1 VSQSAQ
7 FSSLMQSFFAQHLC
21 EHKQVSPRTVT
32 VYRDTF
38 RLLFAFMQTKTGR
51 TPSELG
57 LADLDAPVILQ
68 FLENLE
74 TERHNHARSR
84 NLRLSAIRSFFR
96 YASLRDVEHLA
107 VANRVLAIPTKR
119 TSRPLLTFLSRPE
132 MDAILASTDQKT
144 WLGGRDHALL
154 LTMYNTGARASELTA
169 LTLGQVGF
177 GSTTLVHLHGKG
189 RKERTVPLWPQTAKV
204 LTRWFQI
211 LNTDEKGFA
220 FPTVRGTRL
229 SADALDRL
237 LKGAAGRAA
246 TTCPELA
253 SKRVTPH
260 VIRHTTALHLLQAG
274 VDIAVIAL
282 WLGHESIETTHGYV
296 EADLE
301 MKQRALEKLTP
312 ATATVS
318 RFKAG
323 DSLLQFLS
331 RL

>member
-1 VSQSAQ
+1 MSQSTQ

-38 RLLFAFMQTKTGR
+38 RLLFAFMQTRIGR

-57 LADLDAPVILQ
+57 IADLDAPVILD
-68 FLENLE
+68 FLEHLE

-107 VANRVLAIPTKR
+107 VVNRVLAIPTKR

-132 MDAILASTDQKT
+132 IDAILASMDQKT

-169 LTLGQVGF
+169 LTCGQVVF

-211 LNTDEKGFA
+211 LNTDEKGWA
-220 FPTVRGTRL
+220 FPTMHGTRL
-229 SADALDRL
+229 SADALNRL
-237 LKGAAGRAA
+237 LQGAVGRASTA
-246 TTCPELA
+246 CPDLA

-296 EADLE
+296 EADIE

-331 RL
+331 KL

>member
-1 VSQSAQ
+1 VSQSTQ

-21 EHKQVSPRTVT
+21 EHKEVSPRTVT

-38 RLLFAFMQTKTGR
+38 RLLFAFMQTRTGR
-51 TPSELG
+51 TPSDLG
-57 LADLDAPVILQ
+57 LADLDAPVILE
-68 FLENLE
+68 FLEHLE
-74 TERHNHARSR
+74 TARHNHARSR

-107 VANRVLAIPTKR
+107 VANGVLAIPTKR

-132 MDAILASTDQKT
+132 IDAILASMDQKT

-169 LTLGQVGF
+169 LTCGQVVF

-189 RKERTVPLWPQTAKV
+189 RKDRTVPLWPQTAKV

-211 LNTDEKGFA
+211 LNTDEKGLA
-220 FPTVRGTRL
+220 FPTIHGTRL
-229 SADALDRL
+229 SADALNRL
-237 LKGAAGRAA
+237 LQKAVGRASTA
-246 TTCPELA
+246 CADLA

-296 EADLE
+296 EADIE

-331 RL
+331 KL

>member
-1 VSQSAQ
+1 
-7 FSSLMQSFFAQHLC
+7 MQAFFAQHLC
-21 EHKQVSPRTVT
+21 EHKEVSPRTVT

-38 RLLFAFMQTKTGR
+38 RLLFAFMQTRTGR
-51 TPSELG
+51 TPSDLG
-57 LADLDAPVILQ
+57 LADLDAPVILE
-68 FLENLE
+68 FLEHLE
-74 TERHNHARSR
+74 TARHNHARSR

-96 YASLRDVEHLA
+96 YASLREVEHLA

-119 TSRPLLTFLSRPE
+119 TSRPLLTFLSRHE
-132 MDAILASTDQKT
+132 VDAILTSMDQKT

-154 LTMYNTGARASELTA
+154 LTMYNTGARASELTG
-169 LTLGQVGF
+169 LTCGQVAF
-177 GSTTLVHLHGKG
+177 GTTTLVHLHGKG
-189 RKERTVPLWPQTAKV
+189 RKDRTVPLWPQTAKV

-211 LNTDEKGFA
+211 LNTDEKGLA
-220 FPTVRGTRL
+220 FPTMHGTRL
-229 SADALDRL
+229 SADALNRL
-237 LKGAAGRAA
+237 LQKAVGRASPA
-246 TTCPELA
+246 CADLA

-296 EADLE
+296 EADIE

-331 RL
+331 KL

>member
-1 VSQSAQ
+1 VTDSAQ
-7 FSSLMQSFFAQHLC
+7 FSTLVQSFFAQHLC
-21 EHKQVSPRTVT
+21 EHKHVSPRTVT

-38 RLLFAFMQTKTGR
+38 RLLFAFMQERTGR
-51 TPSELG
+51 PPSELTMT
-57 LADLDAPVILQ
+57 DLDAPVILA
-68 FLENLE
+68 FLDHLE
-74 TERHNHARSR
+74 TARHNHVRSR

-119 TSRPLLTFLSRPE
+119 TAHPLLTFLTRPE
-132 MDAILASTDQKT
+132 MDAILAATDQRT

-154 LTMYNTGARASELTA
+154 LTMYNTGARASEVTA
-169 LTLGQVGF
+169 LTCGQVSF
-177 GSTTLVHLHGKG
+177 GTTTLVQLHGKG

-204 LTRWFQI
+204 LIRWFQI
-211 LNTDEKGFA
+211 LNTDDKGFA
-220 FPTVRGTRL
+220 FPTVRRTRL
-229 SADALDRL
+229 SADALNHL
-237 LKGAAGRAA
+237 LQQAVRKAITA
-246 TTCPELA
+246 CPDLA
-253 SKRVTPH
+253 RKRVTPH
-260 VIRHTTALHLLQAG
+260 VVRHTTALHLLQAG

-312 ATATVS
+312 ATGTVS

-331 RL
+331 KL

>member
-1 VSQSAQ
+1 MTQSAQ
-7 FSSLMQSFFAQHLC
+7 FSSLVQSFFAQHLC
-21 EHKQVSPRTVT
+21 EHKHVSPQTVM

-38 RLLFAFMQTKTGR
+38 RLLFAFMQARTGR
-51 TPSELG
+51 TPSDLAI
-57 LADLDAPVILQ
+57 ADLDAPAILA
-68 FLENLE
+68 FLDHLE
-74 TERHNHARSR
+74 TERSNHARSR

-119 TSRPLLTFLSRPE
+119 TTHPLLTFLSRPE
-132 MDAILASTDQKT
+132 IDAILASTDQST
-144 WLGGRDHALL
+144 WLGSRDHALL

-169 LTLGQVGF
+169 LTCGQVSF
-177 GSTTLVHLHGKG
+177 GTTTLIQLHGKG

-211 LNTDEKGFA
+211 LNTDDKGYA
-220 FPTVRGTRL
+220 FPTIRRTRL
-229 SADALDRL
+229 SADALNHL
-237 LKGAAGRAA
+237 LQQAVGRASA
-246 TTCPELA
+246 VCPDLA
-253 SKRVTPH
+253 RKRVTPH
-260 VIRHTTALHLLQAG
+260 VVRHTTALHLLQAG

-312 ATATVS
+312 ATGTVS

-331 RL
+331 KL

>member
-1 VSQSAQ
+1 VNQSAQ
-7 FSSLMQSFFAQHLC
+7 FSSLVQSFFTQHLC
-21 EHKQVSPRTVT
+21 QHKRVSPQTVT

-38 RLLFAFMQTKTGR
+38 RLLFAFMQERTGR
-51 TPSELG
+51 TPSELVI
-57 LADLDAPVILQ
+57 ADLDAPAILA
-68 FLENLE
+68 FLEYLE
-74 TERHNHARSR
+74 TTRHNHARSR

-96 YASLRDVEHLA
+96 FASLHDVEYLA
-107 VANRVLAIPTKR
+107 VVNRVLAIPTKR
-119 TSRPLLTFLSRPE
+119 TAHPLLTFLSRPE
-132 MDAILASTDQKT
+132 MDAILASTDQST

-154 LTMYNTGARASELTA
+154 LTMYNTGARSSELTA
-169 LTLGQVGF
+169 LTCGQVSF
-177 GSTTLVHLHGKG
+177 GTTTLVQLHGKG

-211 LNTDEKGFA
+211 LNTGDKGFA
-220 FPTVRGTRL
+220 FPTIRGTKL
-229 SADALDRL
+229 SADALHRL
-237 LKGAAGRAA
+237 LQQAVVKASSV
-246 TTCPELA
+246 CPDLVR
-253 SKRVTPH
+253 KRISPH

-312 ATATVS
+312 ATGTVT

-323 DSLLQFLS
+323 DCLLQFLS
-331 RL
+331 KL

>member
-1 VSQSAQ
+1 MTQSAQ
-7 FSSLMQSFFAQHLC
+7 FSSLVQSFFAQHLC
-21 EHKQVSPRTVT
+21 EHKRVSPRTVT

-38 RLLFAFMQTKTGR
+38 RLLFAFMQDRTGR
-51 TPSELG
+51 TPSDLAI
-57 LADLDAPVILQ
+57 ADLDAPAILA
-68 FLENLE
+68 FLEHLE
-74 TERHNHARSR
+74 TARNNHARSR

-96 YASLRDVEHLA
+96 FASLHDVEYLA
-107 VANRVLAIPTKR
+107 VVNRVLAIPTKR
-119 TSRPLLTFLSRPE
+119 TAHPLLTFLSRPE
-132 MDAILASTDQKT
+132 MDAILASMDQST

-169 LTLGQVGF
+169 LTCGQVSF
-177 GSTTLVHLHGKG
+177 GTTTLVQLHGKG

-211 LNTDEKGFA
+211 LNTGDKGFA
-220 FPTVRGTRL
+220 FPTIRGTRL
-229 SADALDRL
+229 SADALHRL
-237 LKGAAGRAA
+237 LQQAVVRASSV
-246 TTCPELA
+246 CPDLVR
-253 SKRVTPH
+253 KRISPH
-260 VIRHTTALHLLQAG
+260 VIRHTTAMHLLQAG

-312 ATATVS
+312 ATGTVS

-331 RL
+331 KL

>member
-1 VSQSAQ
+1 MIQSAQ
-7 FSSLMQSFFAQHLC
+7 FSSLVQSFFAQHLC

-38 RLLFAFMQTKTGR
+38 RLLFAFMQER
-51 TPSELG
+51 TSRLPSEL
-57 LADLDAPVILQ
+57 AITDLDAPAILA
-68 FLENLE
+68 FLDHLE
-74 TERHNHARSR
+74 TARSNHPRSR

-119 TSRPLLTFLSRPE
+119 AAHPLLTFLTRPE
-132 MDAILASTDQKT
+132 MDAILVAPDQRT

-154 LTMYNTGARASELTA
+154 LTMYNTGARASELTG
-169 LTLGQVGF
+169 LTCEQVSF
-177 GSTTLVHLHGKG
+177 GTTTLVQLHGKG

-211 LNTDEKGFA
+211 LNTDGKGFA

-229 SADALDRL
+229 SADALNHL
-237 LKGAAGRAA
+237 LQQAVHRAC
-246 TTCPELA
+246 TLCPDLA
-253 SKRVTPH
+253 RKRISPH
-260 VIRHTTALHLLQAG
+260 VIRHTTAMHLLQAG

-282 WLGHESIETTHGYV
+282 WLGHESIETTHGYI

-312 ATATVS
+312 ATGTVS

-331 RL
+331 KL